1 MNLEPAAVLEE
12 SAAELV
18 LRYLKHRWGPAL
30 PQLLPAGSGPD
41 AMRLDDLDLD
51 TDTVELER
59 AVGLPAVE
67 RVAIA
72 LLGLEAPPAE
82 GSRALKALAPEVTG
96 PAAHG
101 LLGLV
106 GLNLAFRLRTD
117 ALLQALVTAAGRR
130 TAPRPAP
137 AAVGKLLARARSG
150 RAARALAEKV
160 LANHALGLGEGSTMQ
175 AELLAG
181 IVPPPPPPRGARLH
195 VDAPQEAVERALV
208 SALKPK
214 KVVRFSGAG
223 PDARRYLVLR
233 RRGAWTTVLAE
244 GDDVAPEVGQAV
256 ARQGGVRRAAWAR
269 FGPATELD
277 LRVWE
282 GPRQAFDRAKLE
294 AQCGAPPEADDVA
307 GALRALGVL
316 DLDPDHPRGET
327 HLLFVEHLGGG
338 PPLGHERKLRQA
350 GARPVAFE

>member
-1 MNLEPAAVLEE
+1 MNNDTAGVLEE

-30 PQLLPAGSGPD
+30 PQLLPPGSPAD

-51 TDTVELER
+51 TDAVELER

-67 RVAIA
+67 RVATA
-72 LLGLEAPPAE
+72 LLALEAPPAE
-82 GSRALKALAPEVTG
+82 GSRVLKALAPEVTG

-101 LLGLV
+101 LLGLI

-117 ALLQALVTAAGRR
+117 GLLQALVTAAGRR
-130 TAPRPAP
+130 TGPRPAP
-137 AAVGKLLARARSG
+137 ALVGKLLGRARSG
-150 RAARALAEKV
+150 RAARALAEQV
-160 LANHALGLGEGSTMQ
+160 LGSDALGDGAQGVKD
-175 AELLAG
+175 ALLAA
-181 IVPPPPPPRGARLH
+181 IAPPPPPPRGARLH

-208 SALKPK
+208 RALEPR

-244 GDDVAPEVGQAV
+244 GDDVAPEVGQVV
-256 ARQGGVRRAAWAR
+256 ARQGGVRRVAWAR
-269 FGPATELD
+269 FDQELD

-282 GPRQAFDRAKLE
+282 GPRLAFDKAKL
-294 AQCGAPPEADDVA
+294 GAAPEADDVA
-307 GALRALGVL
+307 GHLRALGVL

-350 GARPVAFE
+350 GARPVAVE

>member
-1 MNLEPAAVLEE
+1 MNHDPAGVLEE

-30 PQLLPAGSGPD
+30 PQLLPPGSPAD

-51 TDTVELER
+51 TDAVELER

-67 RVAIA
+67 RVATA

-82 GSRALKALAPEVTG
+82 ESRALRALAPEVTG

-101 LLGLV
+101 LLGLI

-117 ALLQALVTAAGRR
+117 GLLQALVIAAARR
-130 TAPRPAP
+130 AAPRPAP
-137 AAVGKLLARARSG
+137 AVVGRLLGRARSG
-150 RAARALAEKV
+150 RAARALAERV
-160 LANHALGLGEGSTMQ
+160 LGSDALGAPAQSVRD
-175 AELLAG
+175 ELLAA
-181 IVPPPPPPRGARLH
+181 IAPPPPPPRGARLH

-208 SALKPK
+208 RALEPR

-223 PDARRYLVLR
+223 PDARRFLVLR

-244 GDDVAPEVGQAV
+244 GDDVAPEVGQVV

-269 FGPATELD
+269 FGPAATDLD

-282 GPRQAFDRAKLE
+282 GPRLAFDRAKLGD
-294 AQCGAPPEADDVA
+294 APEADDVA
-307 GALRALGVL
+307 GHLRALGVL

-327 HLLFVEHLGGG
+327 QLLFVEHLGGG

-350 GARPVAFE
+350 GARPIAVE